1 MTKRQSA
8 IDVAV
13 GLLRDL
19 QEAQGTGSKQ
29 AFREA
34 LCEEFVRRS
43 GASSLEQALT
53 MAMTS
58 LMKEII
64 PELSEKRSNRK
75 VGSVQKRPMSRHQ
88 SRR

>member
-8 IDVAV
+8 VDVAV
-13 GLLRDL
+13 GLLGDL
-19 QEAQGTGSKQ
+19 QAAQGTGSKQ

-34 LCEEFVRRS
+34 LREEFVRRS
-43 GASSLEQALT
+43 GASSLDQALAL
-53 MAMTS
+53 AMTS
-58 LMKEII
+58 LMKELI

-75 VGSVQKRPMSRHQ
+75 VGSPQRPMSRRQ

>member
-13 GLLRDL
+13 GLLADL
-19 QEAQGTGSKQ
+19 QEAQTIGSKQ

-34 LCEEFVRRS
+34 LREEFVRRS
-43 GASSLEQALT
+43 GASSLEQALA

-58 LMKEII
+58 LMKELI
-64 PELSEKRSNRK
+64 PELSEKRT
-75 VGSVQKRPMSRHQ
+75 RPRIK
-88 SRR
+88 

>member
-13 GLLRDL
+13 GLLEDL
-19 QEAQGTGSKQ
+19 QGSKQ
-29 AFREA
+29 AFRDA
-34 LCEEFVRRS
+34 LREEFVRRS
-43 GASSLEQALT
+43 GASSLEQALA

-58 LMKEII
+58 LMKELI

-75 VGSVQKRPMSRHQ
+75 VG
-88 SRR
+88 